1 MTLALLAFMRAVVSL
16 RLQDQQQGWKA
27 IQGPQ
32 HIGQASSNHLH
43 GPAQLRCPRRCAALL
58 SLYSLRLRKLVAVRT
73 AAELVGNSR
82 VQRRERRYR
91 SHLCTDL
98 RSCTVGGSALRR

>member
-1 MTLALLAFMRAVVSL
+1 MWDKQVAHLCVDLRSCAV
-16 RLQDQQQGWKA
+16 RG
-27 IQGPQ
+27 G
-32 HIGQASSNHLH
+32 
-43 GPAQLRCPRRCAALL
+43 ALL
-58 SLYSLRLRKLVAVRT
+58 SLCSLRLRKLAAART

-98 RSCTVGGSALRR
+98 RSCTVGSSALRR